1 MPQLRNKAGSQ
12 HNGATRNFGMPPA
25 TAVKQDAARF
35 RAQRGQIIL
44 LDANFF
50 WLDADVKKVLMLWGH
65 DTSIAKIAEHIRRPQ
80 TEVMLLLVHLADKE
94 RLPARK
100 GGLY

>member
-1 MPQLRNKAGSQ
+1 MQLRNKAGA
-12 HNGATRNFGMPPA
+12 HNGATRNFSCPPPEA
-25 TAVKQDAARF
+25 PDSEAPRF
-35 RAQRGQIIL
+35 RARKGQIIL

-50 WLDADVKKVLMLWGH
+50 WLDADIQKVLMLWDHG
-65 DTSIAKIAEHIRRPQ
+65 TSIAKIAEHIRRAQ

-94 RLPARK
+94 RLPKRK